1 MLGGS
6 REAALPW
13 KGAPTR
19 NSRRPT
25 APGTP
30 KPCCL
35 APASMTAGDLSRPEP
50 IVLCGFTGY
59 QDFAPELAA
68 ANLKRQW
75 GAADVPPAPDQA
87 PRHAP
92 HALFTALH
100 LPPRPTG
107 ATLPAAR
114 AAPPPD
120 HTSAAAVP
128 VGL

>member
-68 ANLKRQW
+68 SNLKRQW
-75 GAADVPPAPDQA
+75 GAAAVSAGRVTAPGGGPARPFTPVAPAPRLPA
-87 PRHAP
+87 P
-92 HALFTALH
+92 
-100 LPPRPTG
+100 
-107 ATLPAAR
+107 TLPGGR
-114 AAPPPD
+114 GPPP
-120 HTSAAAVP
+120 P
-128 VGL
+128 

>member
-68 ANLKRQW
+68 SNLKRQW
-75 GAADVPPAPDQA
+75 GAAAVSAVRVTAPGDG
-87 PRHAP
+87 PRR
-92 HALFTALH
+92 LFTSVDPARSLYD
-100 LPPRPTG
+100 
-107 ATLPAAR
+107 ATFPGGG
-114 AAPPPD
+114 
-120 HTSAAAVP
+120 SA
-128 VGL
+128 